1 MKPTTMVRLW
11 SLQNVF
17 LLWLTRPKILE
28 LSADRCVVRIPLNW
42 ITRRRDIKA
51 MYLGTLCMG
60 ADVAAGLIA
69 FTLVA
74 QKKVRVNFI
83 FKDIKGEFLK
93 RAEGDVLFTNNDG
106 PLIQDLVKRAL
117 LVEFQLLR
125 HGGQAGQRIGCAR
138 QRLSG
143 LRIASKT
150 VERRHVVV
158 SRCHHETVD
167 PIPNRVVSARR

>member
-17 LLWLTRPKILE
+17 LLWLVRPRIVE
-28 LSADRCVVRIPLNW
+28 LSKDRCIVRIPLNF

-69 FTLVA
+69 FQLVA
-74 QKKVRVNFI
+74 EKKVRVNFI

-93 RAEGDVLFTNNDG
+93 RAEGAVVFTNNDG
-106 PLIQDLVKRAL
+106 PVVQDLVRRAL
-117 LVEFQLLR
+117 ET
-125 HGGQAGQRIGCAR
+125 GER
-138 QRLSG
+138 QE
-143 LRIASKT
+143 AT
-150 VERRHVVV
+150 VHVVA
-158 SRCHHETVD
+158 TVPEKLGD
-167 PIPNRVVSARR
+167 EPVARFELTLSVKKK

>member
-17 LLWLTRPKILE
+17 LLWLVRPKIVE
-28 LSADRCVVRIPLNW
+28 LSPERCIVRIPLNF

-69 FTLVA
+69 FHLVA
-74 QKKVRVNFI
+74 QRKMRINFI

-93 RAEGDVLFTNNDG
+93 RAEGAVVFTNDDG
-106 PLIQDLVKRAL
+106 PLIQELIRRAL
-117 LVEFQLLR
+117 ESEER
-125 HGGQAGQRIGCAR
+125 HEA
-138 QRLSG
+138 
-143 LRIASKT
+143 T
-150 VERRHVVV
+150 VHVVA
-158 SRCHHETVD
+158 TV
-167 PIPNRVVSARR
+167 PEKGPEPVAKFELTLSVKKR